1 MSFPQTSLIVE
12 VLIWVFLCINF
23 CGGIFLPLTKINM
36 YNAGVRAVGSTPVIK
51 SGVTANRFLFYINIH
66 RFFSVN
72 ITVAQFVMGADHFI
86 CEVYVAIQHTPII
99 NVAK

>member
-1 MSFPQTSLIVE
+1 MLRG
-12 VLIWVFLCINF
+12 
-23 CGGIFLPLTKINM
+23 GGIFLPLKKVNM
-36 YNAGVRAVGSTPVIK
+36 CNAGVRAVGSTPVVK

-72 ITVAQFVMGADHFI
+72 ITVAQFVMGTDHFI
-86 CEVYVAIQHTPII
+86 CEVYVAIQRAPII